1 MQNLLNSFISDLY
14 RKVTSALT
22 QDNKELFT
30 YQLIFKVIEGE
41 GLIDKTQLFR
51 FLIGINNNHKSG

>member
-14 RKVTSALT
+14 RKVTAALT
-22 QDNKELFT
+22 QEDKELFT

-41 GLIDKTQLFR
+41 GSMDKTQLSR
-51 FLIGINNNHKSG
+51 FLLGRHNSN

>member
-14 RKVTSALT
+14 RKVTAALT

-41 GLIDKTQLFR
+41 GIMDKT
-51 FLIGINNNHKSG
+51 

>member
-14 RKVTSALT
+14 RKVTAALT
-22 QDNKELFT
+22 QEDKELFT

-41 GLIDKTQLFR
+41 GIMDKTQLSR
-51 FLIGINNNHKSG
+51 FLLGRHNSN